1 MQVLDWYVIGVMQ
14 GTHIF
19 LKLVEDGH
27 NVAEGFRVLRYDQSL
42 PSSEHDFL
50 KAFLEINK
58 LMFLTR
64 KKLLDTMAD
73 RWKSLI
79 TKNCSTIVVI
89 GTLVLDNILGMNT
102 ITAGTQFQ

>member
-1 MQVLDWYVIGVMQ
+1 MQ

-19 LKLVEDGH
+19 LKVVEDGH
-27 NVAEGFRVLRYDQSL
+27 NHGEGRRILRYNLRSSL

-64 KKLLDTMAD
+64 KKLLDAMAD
-73 RWKSLI
+73 R
-79 TKNCSTIVVI
+79 
-89 GTLVLDNILGMNT
+89 
-102 ITAGTQFQ
+102 